1 MNLYIVQCSPGI
13 ITVYNVYWIYMYMYI
28 DVCTHVHPQPTIGK
42 FPPEG
47 TELGEGAIPLP
58 GVCWTAMQPHSSGR
72 LLSLPLW
79 LSLQYLGEGGGDVA
93 RGWSQGEGGGARG
106 RGEGSAVCD

>member
-1 MNLYIVQCSPGI
+1 MSFTRGS
-13 ITVYNVYWIYMYMYI
+13 TVCNGAI
-28 DVCTHVHPQPTIGK
+28 DLCLCTQPTAGP

-58 GVCWTAMQPHSSGR
+58 GVSWLAMQPQGPNR

-79 LSLQYLGEGGGDVA
+79 LSLQFLGEGEGRREGGSVCSLSFWEE
-93 RGWSQGEGGGARG
+93 REGGEGEGGKEREE
-106 RGEGSAVCD
+106 REGVCSH

>member
-1 MNLYIVQCSPGI
+1 
-13 ITVYNVYWIYMYMYI
+13 MYSHAYVSERYVSHVV
-28 DVCTHVHPQPTIGK
+28 DVCIYIMYSDATSPQPTASK

-58 GVCWTAMQPHSSGR
+58 GVSWSAMQPHGSRR

-79 LSLQYLGEGGGDVA
+79 LSLQYLGKWEL
-93 RGWSQGEGGGARG
+93 
-106 RGEGSAVCD
+106 

>member
-1 MNLYIVQCSPGI
+1 MVLLIL
-13 ITVYNVYWIYMYMYI
+13 T
-28 DVCTHVHPQPTIGK
+28 QPTVSE

-58 GVCWTAMQPHSSGR
+58 GVCWAAMQPHGSGR

-79 LSLQYLGEGGGDVA
+79 LSLQYLGEWGRQSGSDLSGVTPLICC
-93 RGWSQGEGGGARG
+93 GLLQGARL
-106 RGEGSAVCD
+106 